1 MNRFSA
7 YVYCLTALLSSVG
20 IAESVAQDA
29 AEALPSVVLTED
41 QWRRIDESS
50 NRGLAWLAK
59 QQQRDGSFPTLP
71 NGQPGVTSLCV
82 LAFMAHGHLPGD
94 GPYGRQLE
102 LAVDFVVSCQ
112 KRNGMLAQVL
122 PDRETIP
129 RNVSHQVGSA
139 AVYNHAFAGLLL
151 SEAYAMHSLKKAE
164 RIRPVIEQA
173 LDATLEMQNFPK
185 DRPVDEGGWR
195 YLDDNDRQDSDLSV
209 TGWELMFL
217 RSAKNAGFDVPQE
230 PIDRAIGFVRRC
242 FREDYATFTYK
253 LVRENRTSRGMSGAG
268 ILALAH
274 AGQHNTREAQ
284 LAGDWLLKY
293 GFERYNEGSPASRR
307 SRNDDP
313 YHYGLFT
320 CCQAMYQLG
329 GHHWQ
334 QFFPPTAEVI
344 LANQRSSG
352 SWSPENVRRD
362 ARFGSA
368 YTTALCLLAL
378 GAPNQLLPIFQR

>member
-1 MNRFSA
+1 MNRFTA
-7 YVYCLTALLSSVG
+7 YIYCLTTLMFSVG
-20 IAESVAQDA
+20 AAECVAQDS
-29 AEALPSVVLTED
+29 AEGHTTAVLTDD
-41 QWRRIDESS
+41 QWQQIDAAVE
-50 NRGLAWLAK
+50 RGLAWLAS

-82 LAFMAHGHLPGD
+82 MAFMAHGHLPGE
-94 GPYGRQLE
+94 GPYGRPLE
-102 LAVDFVVSCQ
+102 RAVDFVVSCQ
-112 KRNGMLAQVL
+112 KRNGMLAFVL
-122 PDRETIP
+122 PDRAIIP

-151 SEAYAMHSLKKAE
+151 SEAYAMQSSKQAE
-164 RIRPVIEQA
+164 RIRPVIERA
-173 LDATLEMQNFPK
+173 LEATFKMQDFPK
-185 DRPVDEGGWR
+185 DRSVDEGGWR

-242 FREDYATFTYK
+242 FREDYVTFTYK
-253 LVRENRTSRGMSGAG
+253 LVPENRTSRGMSGAG

-274 AGQHNTREAQ
+274 AGEHNTREAQ

-293 GFERYNEGSPASRR
+293 GFGRYNEGSPASRR

-320 CCQAMYQLG
+320 CCQGMYQLG

-352 SWSPENVRRD
+352 SWSPERVRRD
-362 ARFGSA
+362 AQFGSA
-368 YTTALCLLAL
+368 YTTALTLLAL